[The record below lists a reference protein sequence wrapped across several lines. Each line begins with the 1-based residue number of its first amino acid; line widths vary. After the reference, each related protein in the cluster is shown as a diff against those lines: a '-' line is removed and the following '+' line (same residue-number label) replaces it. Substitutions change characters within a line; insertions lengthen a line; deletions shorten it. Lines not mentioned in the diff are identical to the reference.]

1 MSSKQPP
8 KKKVVVTTQPKST
21 PATGNKR
28 TKATVA
34 SKARTSR
41 ERVQSTPALVFKKEN
56 YYMMI
61 GGVVLIALGMAL
73 MTGGQMPDPDT
84 WDESIIY
91 STRRTVLAP
100 AVIIAGLVLQIVA
113 IFYKPSES

>member
-8 KKKVVVTTQPKST
+8 KKKVVVTTQKKST
-21 PATGNKR
+21 APAGNKR
-28 TKATVA
+28 TKAATPA
-34 SKARTSR
+34 KARTR
-41 ERVQSTPALVFKKEN
+41 GERTQLSQSLVFKKEN

-73 MTGGQMPDPDT
+73 MAGGQMPDPDT
-84 WDESIIY
+84 WDENIIY

-100 AVIIAGLVLQIVA
+100 AVIVAGLVLEIVA